1 MNHSI
6 FGVSSSP
13 YTVPL
18 CWVWGP
24 GIAVLRS
31 CKRID
36 VCDSVR
42 LLYLLLYSLPEG
54 GDAINNKMDLDR
66 PTDRFLSI
74 SDLEKSTDRHPGTRD
89 RDFYDSDPYCTRGGF
104 QI

>member
-1 MNHSI
+1 MYVTV
-6 FGVSSSP
+6 FAFFTYYFTYCPRGV
-13 YTVPL
+13 T
-18 CWVWGP
+18 
-24 GIAVLRS
+24 A
-31 CKRID
+31 
-36 VCDSVR
+36 
-42 LLYLLLYSLPEG
+42 
-54 GDAINNKMDLDR
+54 DAINNKMDLDR